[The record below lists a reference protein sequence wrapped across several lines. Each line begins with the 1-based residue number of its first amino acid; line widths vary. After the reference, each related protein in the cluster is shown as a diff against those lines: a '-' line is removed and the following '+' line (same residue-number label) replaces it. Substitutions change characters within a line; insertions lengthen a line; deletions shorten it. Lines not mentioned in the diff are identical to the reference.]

1 MRRQLRCTPIG
12 NRSCRRRRLNSLTTK
27 PAAETAAMCEPLN
40 VNYFK
45 HLFWVGTIV
54 KATPGA
60 SKGAEGGKL
69 TRRAHQQR
77 AIFKNLTGLKLKSK

>member
-1 MRRQLRCTPIG
+1 
-12 NRSCRRRRLNSLTTK
+12 
-27 PAAETAAMCEPLN
+27 MCEPLN